1 MESEFGIEKSIMEM
15 VDQDPY
21 QIVVIII
28 NKKVIWLLII
38 CSLMSLLRTND
49 HVTKVQSRLYMEEM

>member
-28 NKKVIWLLII
+28 NKKVI
-38 CSLMSLLRTND
+38 
-49 HVTKVQSRLYMEEM
+49 